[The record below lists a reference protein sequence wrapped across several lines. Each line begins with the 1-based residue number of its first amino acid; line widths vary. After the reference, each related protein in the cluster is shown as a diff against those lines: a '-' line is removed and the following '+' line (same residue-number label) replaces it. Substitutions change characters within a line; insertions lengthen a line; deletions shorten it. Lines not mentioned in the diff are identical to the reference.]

1 MDECKFSDFG
11 RRLKSLREERGIQQ
25 GNLAKAVGVSRQS
38 MSSYESGRYS
48 PDIIVLQKMAENL
61 GCSTDYL
68 LGLEDYPTHEAH
80 GWADEK
86 TARLNK
92 ALSSMPSE
100 LCKSWFNMFIRIAE
114 CINEGLARGANV
126 GFETKPLYTLTL
138 IWNLCF
144 SAVDK
149 QKTGEYTEKA
159 MWAAKDNLRRNMQY
173 IRNDL
178 NELDDICYQ
187 LISFRPDDT
196 GESDNTDNTITHKNE
211 G

>member
-1 MDECKFSDFG
+1 MDDCKFVEFG
-11 RRLKSLREERGIQQ
+11 RRLKALREERGIQQ
-25 GNLAKAVGVSRQS
+25 GHLAKAVGVSRQS

-61 GCSTDYL
+61 GCSTDFL
-68 LGLEDYPTHEAH
+68 LGLADYPTYEAH

-114 CINEGLARGANV
+114 CISQGLAKGVNV
-126 GFETKPLYTLTL
+126 GFETKPFYTLTL

-149 QKTGEYTEKA
+149 QRAGEYTEKA
-159 MWAAKDNLRRNMQY
+159 MWAAKDNLRRDMQY
-173 IRNDL
+173 IKNDL
-178 NELDDICYQ
+178 NELDDMCYQ
-187 LISFRPDDT
+187 LISSLPVDND
-196 GESDNTDNTITHKNE
+196 ESTNNTITHKNE